1 MKRAVE
7 QQLGLLKT
15 KLQGYVG
22 LMVYRYANL
31 CIEANPVALLSVEV
45 EVEGE
50 KKKIEEVAQ
59 VAVHETNHFVVS
71 PIYEEDLFPIGKA
84 VMMEHPEFKQEIM
97 SFDGY
102 EETDPAGKFLFYTM
116 PEVDDDRHDALID
129 AVDAFYDECKAKM
142 GKAEEDCVAK
152 LAELQADSSPVD
164 IEKIAEEVRKIVK
177 HFSDLRDANHDDKT
191 EEVKRAH
198 EEYKAKQK
206 EKEAEEQE
214 KRQAA
219 GNPLQMKLNIE
230 N

>member
-1 MKRAVE
+1 
-7 QQLGLLKT
+7 
-15 KLQGYVG
+15 
-22 LMVYRYANL
+22 MVYRYANL
-31 CIEANPVALLSVEV
+31 CIEANPAALLSVEV

-59 VAVHETNHFVVS
+59 VAVHETYHFIVS
-71 PIYEEDLFPIGKA
+71 PIYEEDLFPVGKA

-102 EETDPAGKFLFYTM
+102 EETDPAGKFLFFTM
-116 PEVDDDRHDALID
+116 PEVDDDRHDVLVKAM
-129 AVDAFYDECKAKM
+129 DAFYDECKTKM

-152 LAELQADSSPVD
+152 LAELQADSSPMD
-164 IEKIAEEVRKIVK
+164 IAKVAEEVREIVK
-177 HFSDLRDANHDDKT
+177 SFSDLRDANHDTKT
-191 EEVKRAH
+191 QEVEKAH

-206 EKEAEEQE
+206 EREAEEQE
-214 KRQAA
+214 KQQAV

>member
-1 MKRAVE
+1 MKRAVG
-7 QQLGLLKT
+7 QQLSLLKT

-31 CIEANPVALLSVEV
+31 CIEANPAALLSVEV

-59 VAVHETNHFVVS
+59 VAVHETYHFVVS
-71 PIYEEDLFPIGKA
+71 PIYEEDLFPVGKA

-97 SFDGY
+97 SFDGF

-116 PEVDDDRHDALID
+116 PEVDDDRHDALVK

-142 GKAEEDCVAK
+142 AKAEQDCITK
-152 LAELQADSSPVD
+152 LAELQTDSSPMD
-164 IEKIAEEVRKIVK
+164 IEKVAEEVRKTVK
-177 HFSDLRDANHDDKT
+177 YFSDLCDVNHDSKNQ
-191 EEVKRAH
+191 EVEQAYA
-198 EEYKAKQK
+198 EYQAKQK

-214 KRQAA
+214 KQQAA
-219 GNPLQMKLNIE
+219 GNPLQMKLEVE